1 MDTMHWVIF
10 KVQNFCELYKFSF
23 DHKILFR
30 DSMYHVHM
38 HVQSNSRYVM
48 HGHGFEFRIRKN
60 LSRKIFGV
68 HVCYINTYLHEFFE
82 PNLVPLNFLMTM
94 DYSPWVEK
102 EIWLFLKVA
111 ISPKPKRPCPQKLVC
126 MHVTSIPTCLNF
138 LSRFRLIK
146 FFDDHGLYIV
156 HGRKGKF
163 AVF

>member
-1 MDTMHWVIF
+1 
-10 KVQNFCELYKFSF
+10 
-23 DHKILFR
+23 
-30 DSMYHVHM
+30 MYHVHM

-82 PNLVPLNFLMTM
+82 PNLDPLNFLMTM

-102 EIWLFLKVA
+102 EIWLFLKVG
-111 ISPKPKRPCPQKLVC
+111 ISSKPKRPRPPKFVC

-146 FFDDHGLYIV
+146 FFDDHGL
-156 HGRKGKF
+156 
-163 AVF
+163 